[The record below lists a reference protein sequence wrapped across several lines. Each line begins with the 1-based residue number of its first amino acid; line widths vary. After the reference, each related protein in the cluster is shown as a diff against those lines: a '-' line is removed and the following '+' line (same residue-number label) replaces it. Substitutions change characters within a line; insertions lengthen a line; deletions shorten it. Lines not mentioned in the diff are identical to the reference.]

1 MEPSEVV
8 ERAFSHQGSNT
19 NSLVIVAIPK
29 EDDYVNKIS
38 SEKVPHMTL
47 LFLGE
52 NSSQVKNFSKIIEFA
67 KHAADTSLTR
77 FSLEVDRRES
87 LGPDE
92 ADTLIFAK
100 TKWSGFNEVNDY
112 RSYLLKDDNIRI
124 AYESATQF
132 PEWIPHITLG
142 YPDTPANPDNRDY
155 PGIRYVEFDKI
166 AVWFGD
172 YEGVEFPLNAYDWE
186 QDMAMSTS
194 DIVDRVLSHHGVMG
208 MKWGRRTGGS
218 SSGGTSSRAEKKLS
232 KGDKKFVQRLTK
244 PNKNLSL
251 KIELHNATANAMNEH
266 IPRINKKY
274 QKAIDAH
281 TLLDEEH
288 PTTKKYFKE
297 MTDAY
302 IGELNKEASKMTNS
316 SGTRQYQVHRSTQD
330 FLGFTVSATDVK
342 VKHDDNST
350 SFRVEY
356 IRDDKGQITGFKIRD
371 TALAHSVLLV
381 EDILSHHGIKG
392 MKWGVRRRDTG
403 GPQAVVVR
411 DKGKGL
417 KTSGGQGHPAHPDAI
432 RSRKASQVVKKSG
445 TKALSDQELN
455 DFVKRI
461 DLEQRAKRAQY
472 STKNP
477 AQKFVAKV
485 LGQTGKNTVQNA
497 ANDVAAQQVRKHLV
511 KASLLAL

>member
-1 MEPSEVV
+1 MKPSEVV

-19 NSLVIVAIPK
+19 NSLVIVALPK

-38 SEKVPHMTL
+38 SEKVAHMTL

-52 NSSQVKNFSKIIEFA
+52 DASQVKNLAQIIDFT

-77 FSLEVDRRES
+77 FSLEVDRREA

-92 ADTLIFAK
+92 ADTLIFSK
-100 TKWSGFNEVNDY
+100 TRWSGFNEINDY

-132 PEWIPHITLG
+132 PEWVPHITLG

-166 AVWFGD
+166 AVWFAD
-172 YEGVEFPLNAYDWE
+172 YDGVEFPLKAYDWE
-186 QDMAMSTS
+186 LDMAMSTS
-194 DIVDRVLSHHGVMG
+194 EIVDRVLSHHGVMG

-218 SSGGTSSRAEKKLS
+218 SSGGSPSRAEKKIQKQDRKLEKVVSS
-232 KGDKKFVQRLTK
+232 KRKS
-244 PNKNLSL
+244 NEL
-251 KIELHNATANAMNEH
+251 KAQLHNSTIQISNRDAD
-266 IPRINKKY
+266 RINRKPEYVKAYNSGELKNPKSPVAKKY
-274 QKAIDAH
+274 VNEINQAYLKNINEQLSGFTNASG
-281 TLLDEEH
+281 
-288 PTTKKYFKE
+288 TKKIKATIDHSE
-297 MTDAY
+297 W
-302 IGELNKEASKMTNS
+302 
-316 SGTRQYQVHRSTQD
+316 
-330 FLGFTVSATDVK
+330 LGFSVK
-342 VKHDDNST
+342 LEDIKHDDSNILK
-350 SFRVEY
+350 VEY
-356 IRDDKGQITGFKIRD
+356 IRDANGWITGFK
-371 TALAHSVLLV
+371 LADDSLTQSAIVV

>member
-52 NSSQVKNFSKIIEFA
+52 NPSQVKNFSKIIEFT

-142 YPDTPANPDNRDY
+142 YPDTPAHPDNRDY

-172 YEGVEFPLNAYDWE
+172 YEGVEFPLKAYDWE
-186 QDMAMSTS
+186 LDMAMSTS

-218 SSGGTSSRAEKKLS
+218 SSGGSPSRAEKK
-232 KGDKKFVQRLTK
+232 
-244 PNKNLSL
+244 
-251 KIELHNATANAMNEH
+251 I
-266 IPRINKKY
+266 
-274 QKAIDAH
+274 QK
-281 TLLDEEH
+281 
-288 PTTKKYFKE
+288 
-297 MTDAY
+297 
-302 IGELNKEASKMTNS
+302 
-316 SGTRQYQVHRSTQD
+316 
-330 FLGFTVSATDVK
+330 
-342 VKHDDNST
+342 
-350 SFRVEY
+350 
-356 IRDDKGQITGFKIRD
+356 RD
-371 TALAHSVLLV
+371 
-381 EDILSHHGIKG
+381 
-392 MKWGVRRRDTG
+392 
-403 GPQAVVVR
+403 
-411 DKGKGL
+411 
-417 KTSGGQGHPAHPDAI
+417 
-432 RSRKASQVVKKSG
+432 RK
-445 TKALSDQELN
+445 L
-455 DFVKRI
+455 
-461 DLEQRAKRAQY
+461 
-472 STKNP
+472 
-477 AQKFVAKV
+477 
-485 LGQTGKNTVQNA
+485 
-497 ANDVAAQQVRKHLV
+497 
-511 KASLLAL
+511 